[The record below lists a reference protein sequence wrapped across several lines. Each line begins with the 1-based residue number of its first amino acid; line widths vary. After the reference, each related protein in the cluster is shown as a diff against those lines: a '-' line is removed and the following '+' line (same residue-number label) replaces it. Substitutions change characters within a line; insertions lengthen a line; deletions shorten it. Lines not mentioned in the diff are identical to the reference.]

1 MLPTPPYGV
10 EASYQLA
17 FLLASCAKNA
27 NSTPGTSNDSRDPQ
41 VTLWMTVRKRKW
53 EPART
58 APVFYGSGHMP
69 FPVGTGLRPVQKVAK
84 GSNNR
89 RLSCT
94 GSLSRLYG
102 DFDGG
107 SALHV
112 TPAPPRPFWAET
124 ACRIQSDC
132 PAGKLQ
138 ESRRTAEDQELVG

>member
-1 MLPTPPYGV
+1 MATRPPKRRAGVIPSRLCSGATNTSARV

-69 FPVGTGLRPVQKVAK
+69 FPVGTGLRPVQK
-84 GSNNR
+84 GSQG
-89 RLSCT
+89 L
-94 GSLSRLYG
+94 
-102 DFDGG
+102 
-107 SALHV
+107 
-112 TPAPPRPFWAET
+112 E
-124 ACRIQSDC
+124 
-132 PAGKLQ
+132 
-138 ESRRTAEDQELVG
+138 